1 MLKTH
6 FEDIQKN
13 EVFVR
18 QVFCSGRY
26 RGGAAHVKL
35 CANLAEFT
43 DGGYLQSVAI
53 RNGVAATAFIFVQS
67 DGPHLIRWF
76 SPHGEIQFCGH
87 GTLAAADVL
96 ITFLN
101 SSQETLNFQSASHS
115 ICVKRTALSKYIMFL
130 PQPELRISSLT
141 HDMRNIFEQEVRNLK
156 QTKPENGY
164 FVAQLPNKDS
174 LLKFDFAVDKYCQ
187 TTRRALV
194 VTALDDNHSHTL
206 YFRYFAPQ
214 YGVKEDSATGSAA
227 PLLAV
232 YWQLPSHQVFDCFQL
247 SSRGAFYQ
255 ISRES
260 NQVCVFAC
268 VQTPS

>member
-1 MLKTH
+1 MLKKHIEDTH
-6 FEDIQKN
+6 KN
-13 EVFVR
+13 AVFVR

-26 RGGAAHVKL
+26 KGNTAHVKL
-35 CANLAEFT
+35 CVNLAEFT
-43 DGGYLQSVAI
+43 NDVYLQSVAI
-53 RNGVAATAFIFVQS
+53 RNGVAATVFIFVQP

-101 SSQETLNFQSASHS
+101 SSQETLNFQSVSHS
-115 ICVKRTALSKYIMFL
+115 ICVKRTASSKYIMFL

-141 HDMRNIFEQEVRNLK
+141 HDMHNIFGQEVRNLK
-156 QTKPENGY
+156 QTKSENGY
-164 FVAQLPNKDS
+164 FVAQLPNRDS

-194 VTALDDNHSHTL
+194 VTTRDDNHSNTL

-227 PLLAV
+227 PLLAAF
-232 YWQLPSHQVFDCFQL
+232 WQLPNNQVFNCFQL
-247 SSRGAFYQ
+247 SSHGAFYQ

-260 NQVCVFAC
+260 NQVCVFAS
-268 VQTPS
+268 VQTPP